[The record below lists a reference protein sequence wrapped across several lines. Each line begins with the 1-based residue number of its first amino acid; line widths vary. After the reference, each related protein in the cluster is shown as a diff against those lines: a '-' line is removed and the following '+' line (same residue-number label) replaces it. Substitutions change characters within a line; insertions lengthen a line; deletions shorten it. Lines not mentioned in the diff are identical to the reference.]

1 MRRRDNVGGLVE
13 RVTCHMFW
21 FLRRPFFCLSLFL
34 GLLCTIAH
42 IPILTIYTSY
52 GVLPRKDVTFEGPLL
67 LFTIYGIKSPPT
79 TAILGREWPFSGLM
93 YKILKAAFGL
103 IMQNGSINVPGC

>member
-1 MRRRDNVGGLVE
+1 MGGLGE
-13 RVTCHMFW
+13 HLTCHMFW